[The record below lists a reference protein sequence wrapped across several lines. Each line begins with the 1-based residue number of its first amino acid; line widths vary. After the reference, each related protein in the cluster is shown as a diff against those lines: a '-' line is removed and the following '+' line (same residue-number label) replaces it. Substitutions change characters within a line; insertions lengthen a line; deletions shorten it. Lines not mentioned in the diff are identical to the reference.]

1 LWAKLSI
8 FLASAVVI
16 WVAGIWLSQYT
27 DVLADRLHLGQA
39 LGGLILLAVATNLPE
54 IAITYSA
61 AASGK
66 VDVAVSNILGGIA
79 IQTVVLADHVGLSGV
94 PFGAT
99 VLAMATSLP
108 ELSTGLTSVR
118 QGDYSSLSVTSSV
131 VTRSC
136 PCCSCSRSWSRA
148 RRSCPMPTRPTS
160 TSPVWGPSYRRLHG
174 RAGVSP
180 GKTTRPPRHRQHHR
194 PGALR
199 HRESSAWWLNPVE
212 PERPC
217 SSSEGQC
224 PLRPTIGWPAW
235 SAPPDARRFS
245 RLGARRMMILEGAA
259 DEPHR
264 GLRLA
269 G

>member
-1 LWAKLSI
+1 MWAKLSI

-54 IAITYSA
+54 IAITFSA

-160 TSPVWGPSYRRLHG
+160 TSPVWGPPTVVYM
-174 RAGVSP
+174 AGLVF
-180 GKTTRPPRHRQHHR
+180 RPARQHARLGIDSIIVLVLYVIGSHR
-194 PGALR
+194 PGGSTPL
-199 HRESSAWWLNPVE
+199 SQSARAPRAKVNV
-212 PERPC
+212 PC
-217 SSSEGQC
+217 V
-224 PLRPTIGWPAW
+224 
-235 SAPPDARRFS
+235 PP
-245 RLGARRMMILEGAA
+245 
-259 DEPHR
+259 
-264 GLRLA
+264 
-269 G
+269 